1 MNILTIILNRVY
13 YFLTK
18 VKNPYPFFGAL
29 ILVVLLIN
37 SLLNNLVTFIYLLNG
52 KPNKINEIYYFSI
65 LILIFILI
73 YFYAAKR
80 KIQIMETKINF
91 SHKLNFLVAGIF
103 LFTLFSF
110 IWCANVNR
118 EKLSKEKPEIIA
130 KPKKESF
137 EGKIR
142 KLFE

>member
-1 MNILTIILNRVY
+1 MNILIIILNRVY

-29 ILVVLLIN
+29 ILVALLIN
-37 SLLNNLVTFIYLLNG
+37 SLLNNLVTFIYLLND
-52 KPNKINEIYYFSI
+52 KPNKINEIAYFSI
-65 LILIFILI
+65 LLVIFLLV
-73 YFYAAKR
+73 YFYASKR
-80 KIQIMETKINF
+80 KIQIVETRIN
-91 SHKLNFLVAGIF
+91 SAHKLNLLVAGIF

-110 IWCANVNR
+110 IWFANVNR
-118 EKLSKEKPEIIA
+118 EKLSKEKPDAIV
-130 KPKKESF
+130 KPQKESL